1 MLGFDLYPIDQK
13 TPNNIYNGS
22 KGYTYIKRPV
32 DPSYWIYQFHKL
44 MGVSDPDTRWIV
56 VNDENWI
63 MPKEWKKKANVF
75 QETYEGMARFINK
88 QLTKSK

>member
-1 MLGFDLYPIDQK
+1 
-13 TPNNIYNGS
+13 
-22 KGYTYIKRPV
+22 
-32 DPSYWIYQFHKL
+32 